1 MPSALTLRTDVS
13 ALASPYA
20 ARLDT
25 FRKAHGISS
34 SMRFCGWPS
43 NPQTSLRCNSLAG
56 HEPTIQ

>member
-34 SMRFCGWPS
+34 SMRFS
-43 NPQTSLRCNSLAG
+43 SLAG
-56 HEPTIQ
+56 HKPTIQ